1 MILFNNCWMDLKNT
15 GLIHL
20 YSTWTKYCKSI
31 MPSLDQCLL
40 SSSFYF
46 NDFLHFDIPLMI
58 GVFLFSYSFVPSLR
72 QNTQKSSAAIVLVN
86 FIRGH
91 VCITV
96 VKTWNVF
103 CLRLLW
109 RKSLF
114 QVVTKGANNYRFLK
128 IMFLLQTLTY

>member
-1 MILFNNCWMDLKNT
+1 MIV
-15 GLIHL
+15 
-20 YSTWTKYCKSI
+20 
-31 MPSLDQCLL
+31 
-40 SSSFYF
+40 
-46 NDFLHFDIPLMI
+46 
-58 GVFLFSYSFVPSLR
+58 VFLFSYLFVPSLQ

-114 QVVTKGANNYRFLK
+114 QVVTKGANNYHFLK